1 MQVTVYAKVENI
13 GWVPQYFDLV
23 GGPEN
28 ASPADFTLTVDQ
40 RGQKS
45 EKSITA
51 VEPIPGGIRVV
62 PEEFSYNQE
71 FTLTGSGAA
80 EGVSLTK
87 KDVSNVEVEGMDKFV
102 PLEENGIHYRL
113 YSPKAGGPRPLILFL
128 HGGGESGSDNFM
140 QMVGTVGAI
149 RLAELYPEM
158 YVMAP
163 QAPAGKLPIGLPSA
177 QTFAGSVQDPDSGWN
192 RSYLAGVCDLIRK
205 MIAEG
210 QVDASRV
217 YVTGMSMG
225 GGGTLRALSVG
236 SGLFA
241 AAVPICPTMPKAGGP
256 RPLILFLHGGGE
268 SGSDNFMQMVGTVG
282 AIRLAELY
290 PEMYVMAPQAPAG
303 KLPIGLPSAQ
313 TFAGSVQ
320 DPDSGWNRSYLA
332 GVCDLIRKMIA
343 EGQVDASRV
352 YVTGMSMGGG
362 GTLRAL
368 SVGSGLFA
376 AAVPICPTMTPETFN
391 ILKSLVDTK
400 IWVAAAYVDHTIY
413 RHKYIV
419 DGILAIKDAGNPDA
433 HLTIFSPEE
442 LAEYGMG
449 VDPQMPLVQRF
460 SENHGCWSLV
470 YSGEKGI
477 LDWMVTQHQ

>member
-28 ASPADFTLTVDQ
+28 ASPANFTLTVDQ

-80 EGVSLTK
+80 EGISLTK
-87 KDVSNVEVEGMDKFV
+87 KDVSNVEVEGMDKFA
-102 PLEENGIHYRL
+102 PLEENGTHYRL
-113 YSPKAGGPRPLILFL
+113 YS
-128 HGGGESGSDNFM
+128 
-140 QMVGTVGAI
+140 
-149 RLAELYPEM
+149 
-158 YVMAP
+158 
-163 QAPAGKLPIGLPSA
+163 
-177 QTFAGSVQDPDSGWN
+177 
-192 RSYLAGVCDLIRK
+192 
-205 MIAEG
+205 
-210 QVDASRV
+210 
-217 YVTGMSMG
+217 
-225 GGGTLRALSVG
+225 
-236 SGLFA
+236 
-241 AAVPICPTMPKAGGP
+241 PKAGGP

-449 VDPQMPLVQRF
+449 VDPQMSLVQRF

>member
-51 VEPIPGGIRVV
+51 VEPIAGGIRVV

-177 QTFAGSVQDPDSGWN
+177 QTFAGSVQDPDSGC
-192 RSYLAGVCDLIRK
+192 L
-205 MIAEG
+205 M
-210 QVDASRV
+210 
-217 YVTGMSMG
+217 
-225 GGGTLRALSVG
+225 
-236 SGLFA
+236 F
-241 AAVPICPTMPKAGGP
+241 
-256 RPLILFLHGGGE
+256 
-268 SGSDNFMQMVGTVG
+268 
-282 AIRLAELY
+282 
-290 PEMYVMAPQAPAG
+290 
-303 KLPIGLPSAQ
+303 
-313 TFAGSVQ
+313 
-320 DPDSGWNRSYLA
+320 
-332 GVCDLIRKMIA
+332 
-343 EGQVDASRV
+343 
-352 YVTGMSMGGG
+352 
-362 GTLRAL
+362 
-368 SVGSGLFA
+368 
-376 AAVPICPTMTPETFN
+376 
-391 ILKSLVDTK
+391 
-400 IWVAAAYVDHTIY
+400 
-413 RHKYIV
+413 
-419 DGILAIKDAGNPDA
+419 
-433 HLTIFSPEE
+433 
-442 LAEYGMG
+442 
-449 VDPQMPLVQRF
+449 
-460 SENHGCWSLV
+460 
-470 YSGEKGI
+470 
-477 LDWMVTQHQ
+477 

>member
-80 EGVSLTK
+80 EGISLTK
-87 KDVSNVEVEGMDKFV
+87 KDVSNVEVEGMDKFA

-113 YSPKAGGPRPLILFL
+113 YS
-128 HGGGESGSDNFM
+128 
-140 QMVGTVGAI
+140 
-149 RLAELYPEM
+149 
-158 YVMAP
+158 
-163 QAPAGKLPIGLPSA
+163 
-177 QTFAGSVQDPDSGWN
+177 
-192 RSYLAGVCDLIRK
+192 
-205 MIAEG
+205 
-210 QVDASRV
+210 
-217 YVTGMSMG
+217 
-225 GGGTLRALSVG
+225 
-236 SGLFA
+236 
-241 AAVPICPTMPKAGGP
+241 PKAGGP

-442 LAEYGMG
+442 LAIRHGRGPPDVPGSAVLGEPRLLEPGLQRRKGHFGLDGHPAPVRPTPLGQLPWGCFSPGNRYHAKKAPFLGR
-449 VDPQMPLVQRF
+449 MPFLFLWFGPFTRCPAHAAF
-460 SENHGCWSLV
+460 PG
-470 YSGEKGI
+470 
-477 LDWMVTQHQ
+477 

>member
-51 VEPIPGGIRVV
+51 VEPISGGIRVV

-80 EGVSLTK
+80 EGISLTK
-87 KDVSNVEVEGMDKFV
+87 KDVSNVEVEGMDKFA

-192 RSYLAGVCDLIRK
+192 RSYLAGVCDLIR
-205 MIAEG
+205 
-210 QVDASRV
+210 
-217 YVTGMSMG
+217 
-225 GGGTLRALSVG
+225 
-236 SGLFA
+236 
-241 AAVPICPTMPKAGGP
+241 
-256 RPLILFLHGGGE
+256 
-268 SGSDNFMQMVGTVG
+268 N
-282 AIRLAELY
+282 
-290 PEMYVMAPQAPAG
+290 
-303 KLPIGLPSAQ
+303 
-313 TFAGSVQ
+313 
-320 DPDSGWNRSYLA
+320 
-332 GVCDLIRKMIA
+332 MIA

-449 VDPQMPLVQRF
+449 VDPQMSLVQRF